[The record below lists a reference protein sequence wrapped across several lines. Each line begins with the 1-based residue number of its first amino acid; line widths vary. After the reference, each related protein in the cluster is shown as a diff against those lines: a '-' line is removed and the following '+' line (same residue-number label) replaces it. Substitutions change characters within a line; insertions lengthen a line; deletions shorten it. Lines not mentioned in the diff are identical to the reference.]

1 METHRITQPLDEHPK
16 RAQRQ
21 LQPGTVLQGRYAI
34 QEIIGHGGMSS
45 VYRARDLHFPNVL
58 KLVAIKEMVITT
70 NDSKTR
76 EMIIKN
82 FEREANILATLNHP
96 SIPKIFDYFSTN
108 DRSYLVLD
116 FIHGKDLDQILNESD
131 GFIPESQI
139 VQWALELC
147 DVLSY
152 LHNHKPEP
160 IIFRDMKPSNV
171 MVRPDGRIVLIDFGI
186 AKRFQAGQRGTMIG
200 TEGYSPPEQ
209 YRGEATTQADIY
221 ALGATLHHLL
231 TRRDPRLEPP
241 FSFAERPIRQ
251 INPSV
256 SPELVAVIEKALQYN
271 PEDRYQTIDEM
282 REALVNAA
290 RRTGILGAM
299 PAATAVIK
307 NSDIKPL
314 WVFSCED
321 EIRGT
326 PLVYQDM
333 VYIGSYDHN
342 LYALDIEKG
351 AFIWK
356 YATDGGIV
364 GRPAIYEDS
373 IIFGSEDK
381 QVYAVHRRTGR
392 LVWTAHTEGKVRGS
406 ARIADGHA
414 FIGSDDTYLYAL
426 NTETGYEAWR
436 TQLSGAI
443 RSTPWLTRDE
453 IFIGTE
459 EGDFYCLDFR
469 GEIKW
474 TQRAKRAI
482 TSSPTV
488 HDGIVYFASLDGM
501 VYALEAASGW
511 MVWRFRM
518 GKGSISSPAVDEKLL
533 YIGSIDKHIYA
544 VDLKNGREAWRYRTE
559 HQVNSSPVR
568 YRDAVYFG
576 SADGCLYCLDA
587 ATGQLRWKFQTEGPI
602 TGTPVIY
609 NDIVYIGSTDHK
621 IYALL
626 A

>member
-16 RAQRQ
+16 KAHRQ
-21 LQPGTVLQGRYAI
+21 LQPGSVLQGRYAI

-58 KLVAIKEMVITT
+58 KLVAVKEMVITT
-70 NDSKTR
+70 NDEKTR
-76 EMIIKN
+76 EMIVKN
-82 FEREANILATLNHP
+82 FEREANLLATLNHP
-96 SIPKIFDYFSTN
+96 GIPKIFDYFSTN

-116 FIHGKDLDQILNESD
+116 FIHDKDLDQILNESD
-131 GFIPESQI
+131 GFLPESQV

-171 MVRPDGRIVLIDFGI
+171 MVRPDGHIVLIDFGI

-251 INPSV
+251 INPAV

-271 PEDRYQTIDEM
+271 PEDRYKTIDEM

-290 RRTGILGAM
+290 RRTGMLGSI
-299 PAATAVIK
+299 PAATAIIK

-326 PLVYQDM
+326 PLVYQDL

-342 LYALDIEKG
+342 LYALNIEKG
-351 AFIWK
+351 EFIWK

-364 GRPAIYEDS
+364 GRPAIYEDNV
-373 IIFGSEDK
+373 IFGSEDK
-381 QVYAVHRRTGR
+381 QVYAVHYRTGR
-392 LVWTAHTEGKVRGS
+392 LVWTAHTEGPVRGS
-406 ARIADGHA
+406 PRIADGHA

-436 TQLSGAI
+436 MQLGGAI
-443 RSTPWLTRDE
+443 RSTPWLTREE
-453 IFIGTE
+453 IFVGTE

-469 GEIKW
+469 GQVKW

-488 HDGIVYFASLDGM
+488 RDGIVYFASLDGM

-544 VDLKNGREAWRYRTE
+544 VDLKNGREAWRYRTD

-568 YRDAVYFG
+568 YRDAVYVG